1 MRIQEFL
8 ADTHLSLSAEQL
20 MPHLYWH
27 ADDRAIH
34 HLFRVA
40 ASLDSMIVGESQIL
54 GQLKD
59 AFGCSLS
66 HKTSGVILNKIVKKA
81 ISVAKRVRT
90 DTRIAAMAVTLPVFL
105 AHVDFHIAPHQPL
118 SLHLQK
124 RVTKVR
130 ARSSSHAAWI
140 YHPDPCSAVGSQPL
154 LASRLLLPQTCQ

>member
-1 MRIQEFL
+1 MTIIVVGLSHKTAPVEVRELLAIPQSRMGEALTRLCSYDGVKEGMVLSTCNRVEVYAVVEEAEGGFLRIQEFL

-66 HKTSGVILNKIVKKA
+66 HKTSGV
-81 ISVAKRVRT
+81 
-90 DTRIAAMAVTLPVFL
+90 
-105 AHVDFHIAPHQPL
+105 PL
-118 SLHLQK
+118 GY
-124 RVTKVR
+124 R
-130 ARSSSHAAWI
+130 
-140 YHPDPCSAVGSQPL
+140 
-154 LASRLLLPQTCQ
+154 